1 MESPWFG
8 LGFSSLASLSSLL
21 IPQSVFAQSIIPAQ
35 DGTGTNITINGNQF
49 QVDGGSFSED
59 GKNLFHSFQEF
70 GLSNQEIATF
80 LSSPQVQNILGRV
93 IGGNPSLI
101 DGLLEVVGSNAN
113 LYLMNPAGIV
123 FGTNAYLNVPGDFT
137 ATTAT
142 GIGFGN
148 GNWFNALGVNN
159 YATLVGNPQEFI
171 FDLEESGTIIN
182 EGDLTVNPG
191 QNLNFISGSFLN
203 SGILGAGKI
212 NIATVE
218 GTNLV
223 RITPEGYLLS
233 FEFIP
238 PANKTITA
246 TDLPG
251 LLTGAPGY
259 FLNEGDIVAQDVGI
273 EGRTLINPGEITSY
287 GGEITANLQYFV
299 NSGAITAD
307 GTGRINIQASE
318 RILHTA
324 GGTISATEG
333 GNISLHAPNYIISG
347 TLDVSN
353 SLGIGGKIHILGD
366 HPGLVGATL
375 NASGELGGG
384 EILIGGDF
392 QGLGDVPTSQNTS
405 VYNANIFADA
415 IATGNGGKVILWAD
429 NNTYFS
435 GSISARGGEFGGN
448 GGFVEVSGKQGG
460 NFAGLVDAGAVLGEP
475 GTLLLDPK
483 NITIADGGDT
493 AWSLVQTLLNP
504 TPEVGDGFGISVAI
518 DGGNIVVGALLDNT
532 GAAFAGSAYLFDTSG
547 NLLQTLNNPTPEVN
561 DRFGVSVAIDAGNI
575 VVGADSDNTGAT
587 QAGSAYLFDTGGNLL
602 QTLNNPTPANG
613 ESFGRSVAID
623 ADNIVVGALFDNTG
637 ATAAG
642 SAYLFDTGGNLLQ
655 TLNNPTPEAGDNF
668 GTSVAI
674 DAGNIVVGAFF
685 DNTGASGAGSAYLF
699 DTGGNLL
706 QTLNNPTPENGDN
719 FGFSVA
725 IDAGN
730 IVVGAYFD
738 NTGVSDAGSAYL
750 FDTSGNLLQTLNNP
764 TPETDDRFGNSVAID
779 AGNILV
785 GAPLDNTDV
794 LSAGSVYVFDT
805 SGNLLQTLNNPTP
818 ENGDNFGFS
827 VAIDAGNIVVG
838 ANLDNTGASS
848 AGAAYLYSPSPTI
861 FSQSPGDDF
870 TFDAD
875 FITNTTDTGTAVVLQ
890 ANNDITINE
899 DILTS
904 EGGAGG
910 NITFQAGR
918 SIFVNADIDTDG
930 GNLTLSANDPS
941 ADLANRDGGAGTI
954 NIASDI
960 VTDAGDL
967 TITLGAGG
975 SSGITFNNNTDISTS
990 NFANIT
996 ITESAGGDINF
1007 NGILDGDGGNIDI
1020 TASGGNVNVNST
1032 ASISSGQNF
1041 PGGDITINAPNGSIL
1056 VDGSLDTTDI
1066 SANTGGVL
1074 NVTGDVTLNNTPIL
1088 GAGDINLNGFVNADL
1103 VINTDIIQG
1112 TPITL
1117 SSLRDI
1123 QINALVQTTGN
1134 ADINITADSD
1144 GDGFGGVQITAAG
1157 EVNSGGKLTIIGS
1170 DYTNLGAVPGGLGVA
1185 IQVDDDGINNQL
1197 QAVGEITLNG
1207 SGLTSA
1213 DITLQG
1219 LVTSTTGDI
1228 TITSD
1233 SLINLSTTIAGGSNI
1248 TLAQPVILLRD
1259 TTVQTSSDSGSITF
1273 SGTVNGS
1280 GSGESLTLATGASS
1294 PFLPPNGEA
1303 ITFDSA
1309 VGDIVPLGDITL
1321 TSDEVDINGGFFA
1334 GTGDLVIQPASNTQ
1348 GITLGGT
1355 VSEPSLIT
1363 LELPDS
1369 ELTSIQSGFTS
1380 ITIGSITSYGYLN
1393 FGGDVS
1399 FDTNLTVRSPNGYIN
1414 TSGYTINTTGNVTI
1428 SAGQG
1433 INAASI
1439 NSNGGDITL
1448 DANADGIDAGGLT
1461 LQDAVISTAGGDFT
1475 ATGTGSTENSSL
1487 DIVNSSIA
1495 TGDGDISLTGQT
1507 SIAGVYLDSTSSLS
1521 TTGTGNITIT
1531 GLGIASLGLGGS
1543 GVDIQGI
1550 VQTEDGI
1557 VNITGTVGGFV
1568 GFGTNSGISING
1580 GTIQSNGI
1588 NDGTISLTG
1597 TTTGTDDN
1605 NLGISITGGSTINLL
1620 GAGNLDINGSSAG
1633 VGTNSSGVFLNGSN
1647 INVETG
1653 NPLSFTI
1660 TGSGGSSSP
1669 DILVQ
1674 DSAISTTASD
1684 SGTLNFVA
1692 NNLQFTGTTDIP
1704 VNLDVNIQPLDVIA
1718 DFTLI
1723 SDNPDIFANVTQPI
1737 TFGEASYNGNITITN
1752 DLNLTQPL
1760 TILTSSTGGSITTTG
1775 TTITT
1780 TGNDLNFSSGS
1791 NISVGSFTTNG
1802 GNMNL
1807 NSPNGVINFI
1817 NANINTGGGDLTA
1830 FGSGTIPTPDN
1841 NLTLIGAV
1849 DFVLGTTNSIDAAG
1863 GNISLTGVVTGG
1875 GGYGVNVPAGNT
1887 IQTSGTG
1894 SITINGT
1901 GGTGGF
1907 SDFGVALG
1915 GTTNVEDGDINVTG
1929 TAGGGAFGLG
1939 NNTGIQL
1946 DGTNLLQ
1953 ATGDGNINLNGIGG
1967 TGAGNVG
1974 IAVNSSILTVD
1985 GNINLTGTGTSD
1997 TSNSVGIRITR
2008 NLGTDAVQATGSG
2021 SINISGIAP
2030 GDGGFP
2036 DSNTGTSL
2044 FSAVV
2049 RSNDGDISISGTVP
2063 VGIPISSISS
2073 TIESLGGGNVNIFET
2088 SNLGISL
2095 QDTIVTATGTGD
2107 VNLGTGNLALTGT
2120 SQIQGNAGL
2129 VLQPFN
2135 GDDDLTLSTDAL
2147 NGFGD
2152 GFTAVTI
2159 GAESSN
2165 GSLVL
2170 GSDLSFAVPVTLQ
2183 GGTVDTSGVTLNGTQ
2198 LTLIG
2203 NNTVNLGA
2211 TNITDSL
2218 TITSGG
2224 DITVNGIINVAGT
2237 TTLAGG
2243 DITLDN
2249 NSNDFS
2255 TIIVTNAD
2263 NLVLNDSNSLD
2274 LGNTNLSGNINLTAN
2289 GIVTDSGNI
2298 TVAGITNIDTNGNDL
2313 NLDSNNDF
2321 NTVIIPNGNNVTLND
2336 VNNLDLGDS
2345 TISGNLTL
2353 SATGITDSGNLSV
2366 AGLTTFA
2373 VNGDVTLANNHD
2385 FSLVSVNSV
2394 NDITLNDESAINFNT
2409 VNATGDFTVTAN
2421 GGISSSG
2428 DLSVGGVTKLDGNGN
2443 DLILLG
2449 DNDFNTIAVT
2459 NVNNFSLNDV
2469 NSLDLGDG
2477 VVGGNLNV
2485 TTDGEITSSG
2495 DFSVAGVASFDS
2507 NGNNIVLDG
2516 NNHNFTTVSLTNA
2529 TSVNI
2534 NNNAELD
2541 LGDID
2546 ITGDLDVNSLGNI
2559 TDSGDITV
2567 TGTASF
2573 DSNGNNIVLDGNNH
2587 NFTTVSVSNS
2597 GSVNINN
2604 NSNLDLSDIDI
2615 TGDLDVNSLGNITD
2629 SGNIS
2634 VTGAASFDSNGNSIT
2649 LDGSNHNFATV
2660 SVSNSSSVNINN
2672 NSDLDLSDINI
2683 AGDLDVNSLG
2693 TITDSGDISVTGVVT
2708 LDANGSN
2715 IILDSSN
2722 NQFGTLQLTAN
2733 NVTVNENAA
2742 TDVGLSNI
2750 NGDFVLNST
2759 GEITNS
2765 GAITV
2770 LGNAQFSTT
2779 LPQIGNVSLTNINP
2793 TTFETTVVGGDFT
2806 VNANGAVSQTPT
2818 GDIQV
2823 AGNTTI
2829 NAAEVTLNNPG
2840 NVLPTFNSATGDV
2853 IINQV
2858 GNVNLDAQNVTG
2870 NLTVN
2875 SLATGVSFTDT
2886 FNTGNAISL
2895 DNQGNSFNGTVSL
2908 NTSTPQL
2915 QTITGNPSISQT
2927 GSLNV
2932 AGDVF
2937 LNATNNGDINL
2948 TDPGNQFGNVQIIG
2962 QNVSIIENDAIEL
2975 DSSIVTGTLNL
2986 NSQGNITQTAG
2997 LSVTG
3002 VASFDSNGNN
3012 IVLDGSNNNFAT
3024 VSVSNGTSVNINNS
3038 SNLDLGNIDITE
3050 NLDVNSLG
3058 NITDSGNITVTGVA
3072 SFDSNGNNIVL
3083 DGSNNNFA
3091 TVSVSN
3097 GTSVNINN
3105 SSELDLGDINIAG
3118 DLDLRSLG
3126 DITDSG
3132 NITVTGVASFDSNG
3146 NSITLDGNNNNF
3158 ATVAINNANNVNLN
3172 DINDLNLTNTNIAG
3186 DLNTNTAN
3194 NLVINNLVIGGNI
3207 NVNSGGSITSTQG
3220 NLNVNNDAN
3229 LTAVEIN
3236 LSGANV
3242 GGNFQ
3247 INAVENISFN
3257 NLINVGETLT
3267 FTSNTITIND
3277 TITAGENV
3285 AITST
3290 ENLNTADINT
3300 NSPSQGGDINLT
3312 STEGIITTGNLD
3324 TSGASGGEIFIDAEL
3339 AISTLGINSSGTLG
3353 DGGNVT
3359 LDPIGDIEVSSI
3371 NAQGGTEGSGGDVN
3385 IVTQSFF
3392 RATET
3397 FTDQNGVTASIS
3409 TAGGSQGGAIAINH
3423 GGNGETP
3430 FVIGDTAFNGTIGE
3444 ITSGEV
3450 ALNQGESF
3458 NFTTVRDNLGIF
3470 SINAPTDNSTPTQPV
3485 TEVLGNSFTNTIDIQ
3500 EGSETGTK
3508 APQDSNVAF
3517 YNRGGIFSNNLVDI
3531 GVEELEANLS
3541 DDYTEYFGE
3550 HITPTAVA
3558 RQRNNSNRDSPRQGN
3573 RSQREIAQFT
3583 TPNII
3588 ENASDEDDFT
3598 LSEAINILR
3607 NVEESTGVKPA
3618 VIYVFFAP
3626 QAFDNPENSKSL
3638 LSVDPQPTDQLELVV
3653 VTGNGS
3659 PLRLTVPATRDQV
3672 KQTQKDLH
3680 RGVTNFKRH
3689 TYLKPAQQLYQWL
3702 IAPLQNELEAQ
3713 GINNL
3718 VFIMDQ
3724 GLRSLPMAVLH
3735 DGEGFIVEKYSVGM
3749 MPSLSLSDN
3758 RPTNIRDA
3766 QVLAMGASEFTE
3778 QNPLPST
3785 PVELSLITEQI
3796 WQGDAFIN
3804 EDFTLETLQQ
3814 ARQTGDHGIVH
3825 LATHGEFTSGTPGNS
3840 YIQLSDS
3847 RLGLNQIR
3855 DLDLHN
3861 PPLELLVLSA
3871 CRTALGDKHAELGF
3885 TGLAVQAGAKTAL
3898 GSLWYVSDDGTLGLM
3913 TNFYRQLREAPIKAE
3928 ALRRAQ
3934 LAMIQG
3940 KVRIAEGHLVVDDF
3954 NAPLPQEIHRN
3965 RSQDFSHPYFWSAF
3979 TMVGNPW

>member
-8 LGFSSLASLSSLL
+8 LGFSSLASLSGLF
-21 IPQSVFAQSIIPAQ
+21 IPQSVSAQSIIPAQ

-49 QVDGGSFSED
+49 QIDGGSFSED

-70 GLSNQEIATF
+70 GLSNQEIAKF

-159 YATLVGNPQEFI
+159 YATLLGNPQEFV

-238 PANKTITA
+238 PANGTIKA

-259 FLNEGDIVAQDVGI
+259 FLNEGEIVAQDVEIG
-273 EGRTLINPGEITSY
+273 GRTLINPGEITSY

-307 GTGRINIQASE
+307 GAGSIDIQASE

-324 GGTISATEG
+324 GGIISATEG
-333 GNISLHAPNYIISG
+333 GNVSLHAPNYIISG
-347 TLDVSN
+347 TLDVFN

-366 HPGLVGATL
+366 NPGLAGATL
-375 NASGELGGG
+375 DASGELGGG

-392 QGLGDVPTSQNTS
+392 QGLGDVPTAKNTS
-405 VYNANIFADA
+405 VYNTNIFADA
-415 IATGNGGKVILWAD
+415 IATGDGGKVILWAD
-429 NNTYFS
+429 NQTYFS

-460 NFAGLVDAGAVLGEP
+460 NFAGLVDAGAVLGDP

-493 AWSLVQTLLNP
+493 SWSLVQTLLNP
-504 TPEVGDGFGISVAI
+504 TPENADNFGF
-518 DGGNIVVGALLDNT
+518 
-532 GAAFAGSAYLFDTSG
+532 
-547 NLLQTLNNPTPEVN
+547 
-561 DRFGVSVAIDAGNI
+561 SVAIDAGNI
-575 VVGADSDNTGAT
+575 VVGTPFDSTVAT
-587 QAGSAYLFDTGGNLL
+587 SAGSAYLFDT
-602 QTLNNPTPANG
+602 
-613 ESFGRSVAID
+613 S
-623 ADNIVVGALFDNTG
+623 
-637 ATAAG
+637 G
-642 SAYLFDTGGNLLQ
+642 S
-655 TLNNPTPEAGDNF
+655 
-668 GTSVAI
+668 
-674 DAGNIVVGAFF
+674 
-685 DNTGASGAGSAYLF
+685 
-699 DTGGNLL
+699 LL

-730 IVVGAYFD
+730 IVVGTPFD
-738 NTGVSDAGSAYL
+738 NTGASNAGSVYLFDTSGSLLQTLNNPTPEASDTFGNSVAIDAGNVVVGALGDNTGGSSAGSAYLFDSSGSLLQTLNNPTPEASDTFGRSVAVDAGNIVVGASSDNTGATGAGSAYL
-750 FDTSGNLLQTLNNP
+750 FDTSGSLLQT
-764 TPETDDRFGNSVAID
+764 F
-779 AGNILV
+779 
-785 GAPLDNTDV
+785 
-794 LSAGSVYVFDT
+794 
-805 SGNLLQTLNNPTP
+805 NNPTP
-818 ENGDNFGFS
+818 ENGDTFGNS

-838 ANLDNTGASS
+838 APFDGTGATAAGSAYLFDTSGSLLQTLNNPTPEATDLFGISVAIDAGNIVVGADFDNTGASDAGS
-848 AGAAYLYSPSPTI
+848 AYVFDSSGSLLQTLNNPTPEASDNFGNSVAIDGGNIVVGAEFDNTGASGAGAAYLYSPSPTV

-941 ADLANRDGGAGTI
+941 ADLANRDVGAGTI
-954 NIASDI
+954 DITSDI
-960 VTDAGDL
+960 ATDSGDL
-967 TITLGAGG
+967 TVTLGAGG
-975 SSGITFNNNTDISTS
+975 SSGITFNNTSDISTS

-1020 TASGGNVNVNST
+1020 TASGGNVNVNGT

-1056 VDGSLDTTDI
+1056 VDGLLSTVDI
-1066 SANTGGVL
+1066 SANSGGVL
-1074 NVTGDVTLNNTPIL
+1074 NVTGDVTLNSTPSL

-1103 VINTDIIQG
+1103 VISTDIIQG

-1117 SSLRDI
+1117 SAIGDI
-1123 QINALVQTTGN
+1123 QINAIVQTTGN
-1134 ADINITADSD
+1134 ADITIIADSD
-1144 GDGFGGVQITAAG
+1144 SDGFGGVQVTAAG
-1157 EVNSGGKLTIIGS
+1157 EVNSGGKINIIGS
-1170 DYTNLGAVPGGLGVA
+1170 NYTNLGTVPGGLGVA

-1233 SLINLSTTIAGGSNI
+1233 SLINLNTAIAGGGDINFV
-1248 TLAQPVILLRD
+1248 QPVVLLGD
-1259 TTVQTSSDSGSITF
+1259 TTIQTSSANGSITF
-1273 SGTVNGS
+1273 SDTVNGS
-1280 GSGESLTLATGASS
+1280 GSGENLTVATAASP

-1303 ITFDSA
+1303 ITFNGA
-1309 VGDIVPLGDITL
+1309 VGNIVPLGDITL

-1334 GTGDLVIQPASNTQ
+1334 GIGDLVIQPASNTQ

-1355 VSEPSLIT
+1355 VSEPSLTT

-1369 ELTSIQSGFTS
+1369 ELASIQSGFTS
-1380 ITIGSITSYGYLN
+1380 ITIGSITSYGYLY
-1393 FGGDVS
+1393 FGGDVN
-1399 FDTNLTVRSPNGYIN
+1399 FDTDLTVRSPNGYIN

-1448 DANADGIDAGGLT
+1448 DANADGIDSGGLT

-1487 DIVNSSIA
+1487 DIINSSIA
-1495 TGDGDISLTGQT
+1495 TGDGNINLTGQT
-1507 SIAGVYLDSTSSLS
+1507 SIAGVYVDSTSSLY

-1531 GLGIASLGLGGS
+1531 GSGIASLGLGGS
-1543 GVDIQGI
+1543 GIDIQGT
-1550 VQTEDGI
+1550 VQTEDGT
-1557 VNITGTVGGFV
+1557 VDITGTVGGFV

-1580 GTIQSNGI
+1580 GTIQSNGV
-1588 NDGTISLTG
+1588 NDGSITLTG
-1597 TTTGTDDN
+1597 ITTGTDDN
-1605 NLGISITGGSTINLL
+1605 NQGISITGGSSINLL
-1620 GAGNLDINGSSAG
+1620 GQGDLDITGSSGGA
-1633 VGTNSSGVFLNGSN
+1633 GTNSSGVFLNGSN
-1647 INVETG
+1647 INIETG

-1660 TGSGGSSSP
+1660 TGNGGFSSP
-1669 DILVQ
+1669 DIALQ
-1674 DSAISTTASD
+1674 DTIVSTTASD
-1684 SGTLNFVA
+1684 SGTLIFFGND
-1692 NNLQFTGTTDIP
+1692 LQFSGTTDIP
-1704 VNLDVNIQPLDVIA
+1704 VNLDVNIQPFDISA
-1718 DFTLI
+1718 DFTLT
-1723 SDNPDIFANVTQPI
+1723 SDNPNIFSNVTQSI
-1737 TFGEASYNGNITITN
+1737 TFGEGGYNGNITITN

-1760 TILTSSTGGSITTTG
+1760 TILTSNTGGSITTTG

-1780 TGNDLNFSSGS
+1780 TGNDLNFSSGG
-1791 NISVGSFTTNG
+1791 NISVGSLTTNG
-1802 GNMNL
+1802 GNINL
-1807 NSPNGVINFI
+1807 NSSNGVINFI

-1830 FGSGTIPTPDN
+1830 LGSGAIPNPDS
-1841 NLTLIGAV
+1841 NLTFIGAV
-1849 DFVLGTTNSIDAAG
+1849 DFVLGTTNILDAAG

-1875 GGYGVNVPAGNT
+1875 GGYGVNFPAGNT
-1887 IQTSGTG
+1887 IQTSGAG

-1915 GTTNVEDGDINVTG
+1915 GTTTVEDGDITVTG
-1929 TAGGGAFGLG
+1929 AAGGGAFGLG

-1967 TGAGNVG
+1967 VGVGNVG

-2008 NLGTDAVQATGSG
+2008 NLGTEAVQATGSG

-2030 GDGGFP
+2030 GDGGIP

-2049 RSNDGDISISGTVP
+2049 RSNDGDITISGTVP
-2063 VGIPISSISS
+2063 VGTPISSISS
-2073 TIESLGGGNVNIFET
+2073 TVESLGGGNVNIFET

-2095 QDTIVTATGTGD
+2095 QDTTVTATGTGD
-2107 VNLGTGNLALTGT
+2107 VNLGTGNLALIGT

-2135 GDDDLTLSTDAL
+2135 LDDDLTLSVDAL

-2152 GFTAVTI
+2152 GFNTITI
-2159 GAESSN
+2159 GAEGSN
-2165 GSLVL
+2165 GNLVL

-2183 GGTVDTSGVTLNGTQ
+2183 GSTVDTSGVTLNGTQ

-2203 NNTVNLGA
+2203 NDTVNLGA

-2218 TITSGG
+2218 TITSSGN
-2224 DITVNGIINVAGT
+2224 ITGNGIINVAGT
-2237 TTLAGG
+2237 TTLAGEN
-2243 DITLDN
+2243 ITLDN
-2249 NSNDFS
+2249 NSNDFA
-2255 TIIVTNAD
+2255 TVIVTNAD
-2263 NLVLNDSNSLD
+2263 NLVLNESNNLD
-2274 LGNTNLSGNINLTAN
+2274 LGNTNLSGNLNLATN
-2289 GIVTDSGNI
+2289 GIVTNSGNVS
-2298 TVAGITNIDTNGNDL
+2298 VAGITTLNTNSNDL

-2321 NTVIIPNGNNVTLND
+2321 STVIIPNGNNVTLND

-2409 VNATGDFTVTAN
+2409 VSATGDFTVTAN
-2421 GGISSSG
+2421 GGITSSG
-2428 DLSVGGVTKLDGNGN
+2428 DLSVGGVTKLDGNGD
-2443 DLILLG
+2443 DLVLLG
-2449 DNDFNTIAVT
+2449 DNDFNTLDVT
-2459 NVNNFSLNDV
+2459 NVNNLSVNDV

-2507 NGNNIVLDG
+2507 NGNSITLDG
-2516 NNHNFTTVSLTNA
+2516 TNNNFATVSVSNGTFVNINNNSELDLGDIDITGDLDVRSLGDITDSGNISVTGVASFDSNGNSITLDGSNNNFATVSVSNA
-2529 TSVNI
+2529 ASVNI

-2546 ITGDLDVNSLGNI
+2546 IIGDLDVSSLGNI
-2559 TDSGDITV
+2559 TDSGY
-2567 TGTASF
+2567 
-2573 DSNGNNIVLDGNNH
+2573 
-2587 NFTTVSVSNS
+2587 
-2597 GSVNINN
+2597 
-2604 NSNLDLSDIDI
+2604 
-2615 TGDLDVNSLGNITD
+2615 
-2629 SGNIS
+2629 IS
-2634 VTGAASFDSNGNSIT
+2634 VTGVASIDSNGNSIT
-2649 LDGSNHNFATV
+2649 FDGNNNNFATV
-2660 SVSNSSSVNINN
+2660 SVSNGTSVNINN
-2672 NSDLDLSDINI
+2672 NAELDLDDIDI
-2683 AGDLDVNSLG
+2683 AGDLDVSSLG
-2693 TITDSGDISVTGVVT
+2693 NITDSGDISVTGVVT

-2722 NQFGTLQLTAN
+2722 NQFGTLQLTGN
-2733 NVTVNENAA
+2733 NITVNENAA

-2750 NGDFVLNST
+2750 NGNFVLNST

-2779 LPQIGNVSLTNINP
+2779 LPQTGNVSLVNTNP
-2793 TTFETTVVGGDFT
+2793 TTFETTVVGGDLT

-2886 FNTGNAISL
+2886 FDTGNAISL
-2895 DNQGNSFNGTVSL
+2895 DNQRNSFNGTVSL
-2908 NTSTPQL
+2908 STSTPQL
-2915 QTITGNPSISQT
+2915 QTTTGNPSISQT

-2932 AGDVF
+2932 TGDVF

-2962 QNVSIIENDAIEL
+2962 QNVSITENDAMEL
-2975 DSSIVTGTLNL
+2975 GEGTVTGILTL
-2986 NSQGNITQTAG
+2986 NSQGDITQTVG
-2997 LSVTG
+2997 ISVTG
-3002 VASFDSNGNN
+3002 IASFDSNGNN
-3012 IVLDGSNNNFAT
+3012 IVLDGNNNF
-3024 VSVSNGTSVNINNS
+3024 V
-3038 SNLDLGNIDITE
+3038 
-3050 NLDVNSLG
+3050 
-3058 NITDSGNITVTGVA
+3058 
-3072 SFDSNGNNIVL
+3072 
-3083 DGSNNNFA
+3083 

-3105 SSELDLGDINIAG
+3105 SSELDLGNININS
-3118 DLDLRSLG
+3118 DLDVSSLG
-3126 DITDSG
+3126 NITDSG
-3132 NITVTGVASFDSNG
+3132 DITVTGTASFDSNG
-3146 NSITLDGNNNNF
+3146 NSITLDGTNNNF
-3158 ATVAINNANNVNLN
+3158 TTVSVSNGISVNINNSSELDLGDINIDSDLDVSSLGNITDSGDITVTGTASFDSNGNSITLDGTNNNFTTVAINNANNVNLN
-3172 DINDLNLTNTNIAG
+3172 DINDLNLGDTNIAG
-3186 DLNTNTAN
+3186 NININTGN
-3194 NLVINNLVIGGNI
+3194 NLVINNLV
-3207 NVNSGGSITSTQG
+3207 SGG
-3220 NLNVNNDAN
+3220 NLNLNALGNITATQGVLTVNNDAN
-3229 LTAVEIN
+3229 LTAVAIN
-3236 LSGANV
+3236 LDGANI

-3247 INAVENISFN
+3247 VNAVENISFN
-3257 NLINVGETLT
+3257 NPINVGETLA
-3267 FTSNTITIND
+3267 FTGNTITINN
-3277 TITAGENV
+3277 TINSGENV

-3300 NSPSQGGDINLT
+3300 NSPNQGGDINLT
-3312 STEGIITTGNLD
+3312 STQGIITTGNLD
-3324 TSGASGGEIFIDAEL
+3324 TSGSSGGEIFIDAEL
-3339 AISTLGINSSGTLG
+3339 AISTLGINSSGTSG

-3371 NAQGGTEGSGGDVN
+3371 NAQGGAEGSGGDVN

-3397 FTDQNGVTASIS
+3397 FTDQNGVIASIS
-3409 TAGGSQGGAIAINH
+3409 TAGGTSGGAIAINH
-3423 GGNGETP
+3423 GGNGDTP
-3430 FVIGDTAFNGTIGE
+3430 FVIGDTAFNGTVGE
-3444 ITSGEV
+3444 ITSGEA

-3458 NFTTVRDNLGIF
+3458 NFTTLRENLGIF
-3470 SINAPTDNSTPTQPV
+3470 SINAPTDNSTPTQPA
-3485 TEVLGNSFTNTIDIQ
+3485 TEVLGNSFTNTVDIQ
-3500 EGSETGTK
+3500 ESSETGTK
-3508 APQDSNVAF
+3508 APQNSNVAF
-3517 YNRGGIFSNNLVDI
+3517 YNRGGIFSNNLIDI
-3531 GVEELEANLS
+3531 GVEELEENLS

-3558 RQRNNSNRDSPRQGN
+3558 RNQNNSNRDSPRQGN
-3573 RSQREIAQFT
+3573 RSQQEIAQFT
-3583 TPNII
+3583 TPTIVEESN
-3588 ENASDEDDFT
+3588 ETDEFT
-3598 LSEAINILR
+3598 LSEAVDILR

-3626 QAFDNPENSKSL
+3626 QAFDTPENSKSL

-3758 RPTNIRDA
+3758 RPTDIKDA

-3785 PVELSLITEQI
+3785 PVELSLITEEV

-3804 EDFTLETLQQ
+3804 EEFTLETLQQ
-3814 ARQTGDHGIVH
+3814 VRQTGDHGIVH
-3825 LATHGEFTSGTPGNS
+3825 LATHGEFTSGTPGDS

-3847 RLGLNQIR
+3847 KLGLNQIR

-3871 CRTALGDKHAELGF
+3871 CRTALGDKNAELGF
-3885 TGLAVQAGAKTAL
+3885 TGLAVQAGAKTAI